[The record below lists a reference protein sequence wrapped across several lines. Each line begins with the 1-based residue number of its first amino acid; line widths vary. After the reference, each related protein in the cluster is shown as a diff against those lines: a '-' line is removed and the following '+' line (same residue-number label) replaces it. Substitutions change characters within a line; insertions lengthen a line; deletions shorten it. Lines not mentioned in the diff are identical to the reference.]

1 MGHIALDLC
10 QRITNQPDPERGHQ
24 MEICQICF
32 GSYLKENTKDHQCP
46 DFYNCGACGEICD
59 ADDGTITDSNGE
71 GNFGEFTHNPELCA
85 AADEICEV
93 CSEAVTVC
101 TCQRCL
107 ECAVI
112 YSESEAAEKLNAEN
126 ICGQCINGESE

>member
-1 MGHIALDLC
+1 
-10 QRITNQPDPERGHQ
+10 

-32 GSYLKENTKDHQCP
+32 GEYIARYAKDHQCP

-59 ADDGTITDSNGE
+59 ADDGTITNSNGE

-107 ECAVI
+107 ECATI
-112 YSESEAAEKLNAEN
+112 YSESDAVALLNDDNNCANCANE
-126 ICGQCINGESE
+126 IGE